1 MKKYQK
7 DKFYCQRRDEI
18 VKPQKMT
25 TSTGPSTH
33 FSDYR
38 KTLKYNGNF

>member
-25 TSTGPSTH
+25 TSTGIQLPQDSFLWLQKDTEI
-33 FSDYR
+33 
-38 KTLKYNGNF
+38 